1 MARQRFQGLSEAAC
15 RAASVTQVST
25 MLMPSR
31 KSILATARWMSGVK
45 ATFADRWHWVAF
57 AKANG
62 CSGTPIVNV
71 EGGCATGSL
80 AFPGAY
86 RAVISGQCD
95 VAMAVG
101 VEKTWFP
108 DDPAKSMAIFTGGI
122 DQLYSDEWRNFFVAQ
137 SEAHG
142 QTFEPHP
149 YRVIFLDIHAL
160 QAKHMQSF
168 GTTPEQIA
176 YITTKNRTHALL
188 NERAQYRRSTTEDV
202 LNDKM
207 VIDPLTRSMCSPIS
221 DGAAAVLVCSER
233 FMRSAARTIRAIRIR
248 ASHIQGGQ
256 YRDLNAP
263 SVVYQCARKAYAES
277 GIDAKDVHIAEV
289 HDATSSCEL
298 LHYESLGFCPRA
310 WRGVCRIR

>member
-1 MARQRFQGLSEAAC
+1 MNAYVLGAGSTPFRRWPDRDFRDLSEAAC
-15 RAASVTQVST
+15 RAALSDAGLDDAHAIEEVYFGNCAMDVWGQSNIRGQVALGGLRESEW
-25 MLMPSR
+25 LLP
-31 KSILATARWMSGVK
+31 
-45 ATFADRWHWVAF
+45 
-57 AKANG
+57 
-62 CSGTPIVNV
+62 GTPIVNV

-80 AFPGAY
+80 AFQGAY

-137 SEAHG
+137 SEAHS

-160 QAKHMQSF
+160 QAKHHMQSF

-188 NERAQYRRSTTEDV
+188 NERAQYRRSTTIEDV

-233 FMRSAARTIRAIRIR
+233 FMRSKPERRPRAIRIR

-256 YRDLNAP
+256 YRD
-263 SVVYQCARKAYAES
+263 
-277 GIDAKDVHIAEV
+277 
-289 HDATSSCEL
+289 
-298 LHYESLGFCPRA
+298 
-310 WRGVCRIR
+310 